1 MVFSLWQSFVVTGWP
16 THARGDLEPIQYDS
30 GVDCFLVKTDHQ
42 HQDCKGCSATLIAG
56 FAHRFRPATFRR
68 NMVNIDQ
75 TDVCSE
81 FMLVSFIIHPLLLDG
96 QKRGFCVGLL

>member
-1 MVFSLWQSFVVTGWP
+1 LTVFWSKLTTST
-16 THARGDLEPIQYDS
+16 
-30 GVDCFLVKTDHQ
+30 KTAKDAPQ
-42 HQDCKGCSATLIAG
+42 QGCSATLIAG